1 MYFLC
6 SRTLPKDCQMLLF
19 SATYDD
25 EVMKF
30 AKTVVPDPIIIRL
43 RREEESLDNIKQ
55 YYVVCRDKEE
65 KFQALSNMYGVV
77 SIGQCIVFCHVSV
90 KRNSFPPPLF
100 PFSFSLIPIQILPRP
115 RKRLQSSIN
124 LSCYSENS
132 PNPRKFL
139 HFVYACVISDSQ
151 GRLLV
156 GREDDSGWSFS
167 SAVVR
172 RDHSGTAASS
182 IKQIPRRQG
191 ETADNNQC
199 QCQRH

>member
-1 MYFLC
+1 MYFLF

-55 YYVVCRDKEE
+55 YYVVCRDKED

-90 KRNSFPPPLF
+90 KINSFPPP
-100 PFSFSLIPIQILPRP
+100 PFSFRLSPDSHSNPSSPQETTVKHLKFQLLLGKFFRTPGCFYICVCLCHFRLGRP
-115 RKRLQSSIN
+115 PL
-124 LSCYSENS
+124 
-132 PNPRKFL
+132 
-139 HFVYACVISDSQ
+139 
-151 GRLLV
+151 
-156 GREDDSGWSFS
+156 GWQ
-167 SAVVR
+167 R
-172 RDHSGTAASS
+172 R
-182 IKQIPRRQG
+182 
-191 ETADNNQC
+191 
-199 QCQRH
+199 

>member
-25 EVMKF
+25 DVMKF

-55 YYVVCRDKEE
+55 YYVVCRDKED

-90 KRNSFPPPLF
+90 KINPFPPP
-100 PFSFSLIPIQILPRP
+100 PFSFSPDSHSNPSLPQETTA
-115 RKRLQSSIN
+115 KQL
-124 LSCYSENS
+124 
-132 PNPRKFL
+132 KF
-139 HFVYACVISDSQ
+139 
-151 GRLLV
+151 
-156 GREDDSGWSFS
+156 
-167 SAVVR
+167 
-172 RDHSGTAASS
+172 
-182 IKQIPRRQG
+182 
-191 ETADNNQC
+191 
-199 QCQRH
+199 